1 MSKGEKDSIT
11 DKYMSFAT
19 KARWVEE
26 VVTIG
31 FLVNPGS
38 NFLPNVNLNVT
49 PEDDP
54 STLR

>member
-19 KARWVEE
+19 KAGWVEK

-31 FLVNPGS
+31 FLVNPGPD
-38 NFLPNVNLNVT
+38 FLPNVNLNVT